1 MGIVLDE
8 QLRPEVHIRADQRV
22 CYENVAQVMSLAA
35 KAGLMPIGFV
45 SEPQ

>member
-8 QLRPEVHIRADQRV
+8 QLQPEVHICADRHV

-35 KAGLMPIGFV
+35 KAGLIALNV
-45 SEPQ
+45 TQT